1 MVVRFEISY
10 FASGGERERERER
23 PGLKS
28 GGGGGGG
35 GGRMQ
40 RSNTGNTRTV
50 VIYDERTGENDGG
63 REGVARISGNSALSP
78 GRNFFSMIFEAKGL
92 RTRGEV
98 RGFTCR
104 GTRVSLSSHLA
115 GFDDGRCCCAGNT
128 SGRGRTRAG
137 GGGQERKGV
146 RVALRWKEA
155 GDATRCGVARTR
167 VSERKR
173 EGARERG
180 RERVAGLHAFFFHT
194 PRIDPGVIQNGGRG
208 RVSQ

>member
-78 GRNFFSMIFEAKGL
+78 GIFF
-92 RTRGEV
+92 R
-98 RGFTCR
+98 
-104 GTRVSLSSHLA
+104 
-115 GFDDGRCCCAGNT
+115 
-128 SGRGRTRAG
+128 
-137 GGGQERKGV
+137 
-146 RVALRWKEA
+146 
-155 GDATRCGVARTR
+155 
-167 VSERKR
+167 
-173 EGARERG
+173 
-180 RERVAGLHAFFFHT
+180 
-194 PRIDPGVIQNGGRG
+194 
-208 RVSQ
+208 